1 MRWLLQARQRKSAS
15 QSHVN
20 QAASSSNV
28 RQQSNSSSSGG
39 STGQTRQPADQQKP
53 RVLLSRWRIIFGCCC
68 LSIACYFGYLGY
80 LETRVNTPF
89 DDQKMV
95 QRSGLN
101 DPERY
106 WGSYRPGTYF
116 GMKTRDPHSLV
127 MGLMWYS
134 PSRLGP
140 GGDGIRH
147 WCELSDKM
155 DKYGWLQHDGRSFGV
170 QEIHDG
176 PLKVET
182 SFVKFP
188 GGRFGGDWTARVT
201 VRSENPQMMDEEVSI
216 IWYTALDEK
225 TGGYINPIRT
235 DMASGIR
242 GDTPGLGDFTLTLYN
257 TNGTVMDESYLSTMA
272 GSLQYLRET
281 ITSNLRITQN
291 RDLQRKFISLAGEV
305 LKTNTGSMVEP
316 NFIAHQ
322 MTVRLPF
329 TLDIVY
335 HSEDSSEQI
344 QHDFVPMTG
353 DAYLEILNEKRRG
366 FSEKFEKKFHLQA
379 KGYSV
384 KEIRFAEAAL
394 SNMLGGIG
402 YFYGASRVQSVHTKE
417 PVPYWKAPLYTAV
430 PSRSFFPRGFLWDEG
445 FHGLLIS
452 TWDLDI
458 SLDIVAHWFSLMN
471 VEGWIPREQILGVEA
486 LAKVPEEFV
495 TQRNTDA
502 NPPTILLLLNRILT
516 RFPGELKTKGRLATL
531 DRIFPRLQAWFTWF
545 NTTQRGDQPGTYRWR
560 GRIEN
565 SLRELNPKTLTS
577 GLDDFPRSS
586 HPNDKER
593 HVDLRCWIGFAA
605 KVLADLARL
614 LGRDDSKYL
623 ETFYYLSDNA
633 LLNEFHLSPY
643 TETYSDYGLHTDS
656 VVLKRPQLKPPSAHS
671 KPPRQPPV
679 QEMQRVTLK
688 SPEMR
693 YVDSTFGYVNLFP
706 LLLEILTADSPYL
719 GKILKDIRDPNG
731 IWTEYGLRSLSKTSP
746 LYMKRNT
753 EHDPPYWRG
762 QIWININYLALKALY
777 HYGSQPGPY
786 SELARSIYVEL
797 RHNVVNNVIR
807 QYHRSGYLW
816 EQYNDKTGEGSGC
829 YPFTGWTALTVLI
842 MAEQY

>member
-1 MRWLLQARQRKSAS
+1 MARQRKASS
-15 QSHVN
+15 QSHPN
-20 QAASSSNV
+20 KTGGDSSNV
-28 RQQSNSSSSGG
+28 RNGNSSSSGA
-39 STGQTRQPADQQKP
+39 SAAQIPKP
-53 RVLLSRWRIIFGCCC
+53 NQAKKRVLLSRWRIIFGCCC
-68 LSIACYFGYLGY
+68 LGIACYFGYLGY

-89 DDQKMV
+89 DDHKIV

-134 PSRLGP
+134 PARLGP

-147 WCELSDKM
+147 WCELNDRM
-155 DKYGWLQHDGRSFGV
+155 DKYGWIQHDGRTFGV

-176 PLKVET
+176 PLKLET

-188 GGRFGGDWTARVT
+188 GGQFGGDWTARVT
-201 VRSENPQMMDEEVSI
+201 VSSEMAHSEEEMSI

-225 TGGYINPIRT
+225 TGGWISPT
-235 DMASGIR
+235 FSDMVSGIR
-242 GDTPGLGDFTLTLYN
+242 GETPGLGDFSLSLYSM
-257 TNGTVMDESYLSTMA
+257 NGTVLDESYVSTVA
-272 GSLQYLRET
+272 TSLQYLRET
-281 ITSNLRITQN
+281 ITSNLRISQN
-291 RDLQRKFISLAGEV
+291 THLKRKFISLAGEM
-305 LKTNTGSMVEP
+305 LRTNTGSVVEP

-322 MTVRLPF
+322 LTVKLPF
-329 TLDIVY
+329 TLDIAY
-335 HSEDSSEQI
+335 HSEGSPGPNVSSEGGPPI
-344 QHDFVPMTG
+344 G
-353 DAYLEILNEKRRG
+353 EAYLGSLNAKRRE
-366 FSEKFEKKFHLQA
+366 FSERFESTFHLKE
-379 KGYSV
+379 KGYSM
-384 KEIRFAEAAL
+384 KEIHFAEAAL

-452 TWDLDI
+452 TWDVDI
-458 SLDIVAHWFSLMN
+458 SIDIVAHWFALMN

-502 NPPTILLLLNRILT
+502 NPPTILIVLNRILT
-516 RFPGELKTKGRLATL
+516 RYGDVLKAKGRLATL
-531 DRIFPRLQAWFTWF
+531 DRLFPRLQAWFTWF
-545 NTTQRGDQPGTYRWR
+545 NTTQRGDSPGTYRWR
-560 GRIEN
+560 GRAEN
-565 SLRELNPKTLTS
+565 SVRELNPKTLTS
-577 GLDDFPRSS
+577 GLDDYPRAS

-593 HVDLRCWIGFAA
+593 HVDLRCWIAFAA
-605 KVLADLARL
+605 KVLGDLARL

-623 ETFYYLSDNA
+623 ETYYYLSDNS
-633 LLNEFHLSPY
+633 LLNEYHLSPY
-643 TETYSDYGLHTDS
+643 TETYSDWGLHTDS
-656 VVLKRPQLKPPSAHS
+656 VVLKRPQLKPPGAQV
-671 KPPRQPPV
+671 KPQHPPQT
-679 QEMQRVTLK
+679 QEMVRVTLK
-688 SPEMR
+688 PPELR
-693 YVDSTFGYVNLFP
+693 YIDSTFGYVSLFP

-719 GKILKDIRDPNG
+719 GKMLRDIRDPNG
-731 IWTEYGLRSLSKTSP
+731 IWTDYGLRSLSKTSP

-762 QIWININYLALKALY
+762 QIWININYLALKALH
-777 HYGSQPGPY
+777 HYGSQPGAY
-786 SELARSIYVEL
+786 SELARSIYLEL
-797 RHNVVNNVIR
+797 RHNVVSNVIR
-807 QYHRSGYLW
+807 QYQRSGYLW